1 MKVLLVDDHAI
12 LREGVAMLLQREFAG
27 LVLMQAGTLVQA
39 EQALSAHADLGL
51 VLLDL
56 ELPDAS
62 GLQALLQLRAT
73 GHEAAIVVLSAD
85 TGHDRIL
92 GAIDAGAAGY
102 VPKSANAREMLDALR
117 RVLDGQVVVPTQIP
131 FSGCS
136 VSATALTPRQREVW
150 ALLVQGKPNKVIC
163 RQLDL
168 SESTVKTHLAVIF
181 QKLGVHSRTEAVVA
195 AARMGL
201 RLGPPSAP

>member
-1 MKVLLVDDHAI
+1 
-12 LREGVAMLLQREFAG
+12 MLLQREFAD
-27 LVLMQAGTLVQA
+27 LVLLQAGTFAQA
-39 EQALSAHADLGL
+39 ARALSDHADLDL

-62 GLQALLQLRAT
+62 GLEALVRLRAT
-73 GHEAAIVVLSAD
+73 GHEAVMIVLSAD

-92 GAIDAGAAGY
+92 GCIDAGASGY

-117 RVLDGQVVVPTQIP
+117 RVLDGQVYVPTQIP
-131 FSGCS
+131 FSGTS
-136 VSATALTPRQREVW
+136 LSAAALTPRQREVW

-163 RQLDL
+163 RQLGL

-201 RLGPPSAP
+201 RLGPYSAP

>member
-27 LVLMQAGTLVQA
+27 LVLLQAGTLAQA
-39 EQALSAHADLGL
+39 MQALAEHADVGL

-56 ELPDAS
+56 ELPDAG
-62 GLQALLQLRAT
+62 GLEALVRLRAT
-73 GHEAAIVVLSAD
+73 GHEAATIVLSAEA
-85 TGHDRIL
+85 GRDRIL

-117 RVLDGQVVVPTQIP
+117 RVLDGQVYVPAQVP
-131 FSGCS
+131 FDGSG
-136 VSATALTPRQREVW
+136 VSATALTPRQLEVW
-150 ALLVQGKPNKVIC
+150 ALLVQGKPNKAIC
-163 RQLDL
+163 RQLGL

-195 AARMGL
+195 AARLGL
-201 RLGPPSAP
+201 RLGPVSAP